1 MEMINL
7 KTPFKN
13 EEEVKRIKVMSLNKW
28 AGTIFEERKD
38 FCAKK
43 LLPNQVSELI
53 AGSLEGTAPPP
64 PPHSPHPLPIRSR
77 GVDCQENLEISFS

>member
-1 MEMINL
+1 MEIINL

-13 EEEVKRIKVMSLNKW
+13 EEEVKRIKVMSLDKW
-28 AGTIFEERKD
+28 AGTIFEEGKD

-43 LLPNQVSELI
+43 LLPSQVSELI

-64 PPHSPHPLPIRSR
+64 LPPPPPHE
-77 GVDCQENLEISFS
+77 V

>member
-13 EEEVKRIKVMSLNKW
+13 EEEVKRIKVMSLDKW

-43 LLPNQVSELI
+43 LLPSQVSELI
-53 AGSLEGTAPPP
+53 AGSLEGTAPP

>member
-1 MEMINL
+1 MINL

-13 EEEVKRIKVMSLNKW
+13 EEEVKRIKVISLDKW

-38 FCAKK
+38 FCTKK

-64 PPHSPHPLPIRSR
+64 PPLPIRSR

>member
-1 MEMINL
+1 MEIINL

-13 EEEVKRIKVMSLNKW
+13 EEVKRIKVMSLDKW
-28 AGTIFEERKD
+28 AGTIFEEGKD

-43 LLPNQVSELI
+43 LLPSQVSELI
-53 AGSLEGTAPPP
+53 AGSLEGTAPP
-64 PPHSPHPLPIRSR
+64 HSPHPLPMRSR